1 MSTVALVNVT
11 HILPEAA
18 FDASW
23 WFQPFG
29 LDLDKVLSERVNQEF
44 PSGVD
49 AVGCAANPTMKP
61 FPLPAGQPRCALRLM
76 PGPRSGFA
84 ALLSEHDGR
93 PALTAVWPFATE
105 GVEHELEVKQ
115 VLIAPNQ
122 LQAIIVTELRGV
134 MDLAWMDVM
143 FPVDRGFYA
152 EGSRHMVALSG
163 IAHQFKVG
171 KVEAVRVTRGQAN
184 YADLFAKYP
193 EWTQPDGSL
202 LMPTEGMSSIM
213 PLQDAPP
220 GVYSIQGPVKQ
231 VRLFEGPILGREIW
245 DVRMTVARLEGM
257 VNPDVELSVLL
268 SDVVLNGRPPPRP
281 GDDVNAVVRLQGKI
295 TWPNLQLL

>member
-1 MSTVALVNVT
+1 MSSVALVNVT

-29 LDLDKVLSERVNQEF
+29 LDLDKVLDDRVNAEF

-49 AVGCAANPTMKP
+49 AVGCTANPTMKP
-61 FPLPAGQPRCALRLM
+61 FALPPGHPRCALRLM
-76 PGPRSGFA
+76 PGPRAGLA

-105 GVEHELEVKQ
+105 GVEHELAVKQ
-115 VLIAPNQ
+115 VLIAPNL

-143 FPVDRGFYA
+143 FPVDRGFYV

-163 IAHQFKVG
+163 IAHQFKVA
-171 KVEAVRVTRGQAN
+171 KVEPVRVTRGQAN
-184 YADLFAKYP
+184 YTDVLTKYP
-193 EWTQPDGSL
+193 EWVQLDGSL

-231 VRLFEGPILGREIW
+231 VRLFDAPMFGREVW
-245 DVRMTVARLEGM
+245 DIRMTIARLEGLL
-257 VNPDVELSVLL
+257 NPDVEMSVLL
-268 SDVVLNGRPPPRP
+268 SDVVLNGRPPPRI
-281 GDDVNAVVRLQGKI
+281 GDDVNAVIRLQGKI
-295 TWPNLQLL
+295 TWPNLQAI